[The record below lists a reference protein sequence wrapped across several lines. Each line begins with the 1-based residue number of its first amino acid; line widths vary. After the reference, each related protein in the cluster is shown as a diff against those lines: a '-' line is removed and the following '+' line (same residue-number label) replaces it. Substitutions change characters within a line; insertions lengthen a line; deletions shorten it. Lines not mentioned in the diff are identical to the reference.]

1 MLIGP
6 PVVLTYFEVRQIY
19 LDGRPHPKDVNP
31 TWTGHSIG
39 DWEGDTLVIDTLGFN
54 GQAWYAGGLSSTESL
69 HVVERY
75 RRPDLGHLELEMT
88 IEDPAV
94 LQKPWR
100 QKRTAHLVSGENIE
114 EYVCAENNKDVQ
126 HLR

>member
-1 MLIGP
+1 
-6 PVVLTYFEVRQIY
+6 VRQIF
-19 LDGRPHPKDVNP
+19 LDGRSHPKDINP
-31 TWTGHSIG
+31 TWTGNSIG
-39 DWEGDTLVIDTLGFN
+39 HWEGDTLVIDTVGFN
-54 GQAWYAGGLSSTESL
+54 AQAWYAGGLSSTESL

-100 QKRTAHLVSGENIE
+100 QMRTAHLVSWR
-114 EYVCAENNKDVQ
+114 K
-126 HLR
+126 H